1 MVQGQSRTF
10 AIDLHTHSTA
20 SDGLLSPAD
29 LVHLASSIGLTT
41 IGLTDH
47 DSTLGIDEAL
57 VAGARD
63 GINVVPGIEL
73 SCSVSAGELHM
84 LGYFIDHHSTD
95 LESTLAE
102 FRDGRRDR
110 VVRIVDRLH
119 DAGVAVDLDRVRE
132 LGSGGSVGRAHVAR
146 ALVESGEVSSM
157 DEAFE
162 RYLARGRPGYVE
174 RPRLTPSGAVELV
187 HRAGGVAV
195 LAHPF
200 TVDDLD
206 AAVRELVDNGLDGI
220 EVYYALYN
228 SDQRARLARI
238 AHDFGLVPTGGSDF
252 HGSGEREG
260 RDIGTAPVP
269 EETVDLL
276 QAARDRTR

>member
-1 MVQGQSRTF
+1 MVQRQTRTF
-10 AIDLHTHSTA
+10 SIDLHTHSTA

-41 IGLTDH
+41 LGLTDH
-47 DSTLGIDEAL
+47 DSTLGIDEARA
-57 VAGARD
+57 AGERD
-63 GINVVPGIEL
+63 GVDVVPGIEL
-73 SCSVSAGELHM
+73 SCTVSAGELHM
-84 LGYFIDHHSTD
+84 LGYFIDHQSAD
-95 LESTLAE
+95 LQSTLSE
-102 FRDGRRDR
+102 FREGRRDR
-110 VVRIVDRLH
+110 VARIVERLH
-119 DAGVAVDLDRVRE
+119 GAGVAVDLDRVRE

-200 TVDDLD
+200 TVTELD
-206 AAVRELVDNGLDGI
+206 TTLTELVENGLDGL
-220 EVYYALYN
+220 EVYYSLYN
-228 SDQRARLARI
+228 SDQRARLARL

-252 HGSGEREG
+252 HGLGEREG

-276 QAARDRTR
+276 RAACDCTR